1 MGCGAVPVNI
11 MCNLEGEGRML
22 ETFEDQGYAVF
33 PEFLAKTEIDTLKA
47 AVDRHTSAE
56 PRRHAYLD
64 DEIGALVWHPRVAEH
79 LDALMGGPYVFH
91 HIHAARHDAGQKGVA
106 WHQDYEQYPQTNRSH
121 LMVHVFFY
129 LDGLNGT
136 IGDLLFVPGSH
147 RHAVESRALTF
158 LGDVDLPG
166 SIAVNDVPA
175 GSMLIVHSGLWH
187 ARRAKPGG
195 EGSPRFFID
204 ASYGRS
210 GVKWPS
216 YRVPGMLTDLRDRH
230 EAAGGTRSWQFDEE
244 QFFDTARARELSD
257 GLQGSVIL
265 DLPQWQNS

>member
-1 MGCGAVPVNI
+1 
-11 MCNLEGEGRML
+11 ML
-22 ETFEDQGYAVF
+22 EKFEDQGYVVF
-33 PEFLAKTEIDTLKA
+33 PEFLDKAEIATLKT
-47 AVDRHTSAE
+47 AVDRHVSAQ
-56 PRRHAYLD
+56 PRHAYED
-64 DEIGALVWHPRVAEH
+64 DEIGSLVWHPRVAEI
-79 LDALMGGPYVFH
+79 LDQLMGGPYVFH
-91 HIHAARHDAGQKGVA
+91 HIHAARHDAGKEGVS

-147 RHAVESRALTF
+147 RYAVDSRALRF

-175 GSMLIVHSGLWH
+175 GSVLVVHSALWH

-195 EGSPRFFID
+195 EGNPRFFID

-216 YRVPGMLTDLRDRH
+216 YRAPGMLADLNKRH
-230 EAAGGTRSWQFDEE
+230 VAAGGDRPWLFDED
-244 QFFDTARARELSD
+244 QFFDAGRGREETD
-257 GLQGSVIL
+257 KLQGSVIL
-265 DLPQWQNS
+265 DLPQWQDS

>member
-1 MGCGAVPVNI
+1 
-11 MCNLEGEGRML
+11 ML

-33 PEFLAKTEIDTLKA
+33 PEFLSKTEIDTLKV
-47 AVDRHTSAE
+47 AVDRHVSAQ
-56 PRRHAYLD
+56 PRRDAYAD
-64 DEIGALVWHPRVAEH
+64 DEIGALVWHPRVAEL
-79 LDALMGGPYVFH
+79 LDDLMGGQYVFH

-136 IGDLLFVPGSH
+136 IGDLLFVPGSQ
-147 RHAVESRALTF
+147 RHAVDSRALTF
-158 LGDVDLPG
+158 LGDADLPG
-166 SIAVNDVPA
+166 SIAINDVPA
-175 GSMLIVHSGLWH
+175 GSVLIVHSGLWH

-216 YRVPGMLTDLRDRH
+216 YGRPDMLADLGERH
-230 EAAGGTRSWQFDEE
+230 AAAGGDRPWLFDQE
-244 QFFDTARARELSD
+244 QFFDSARAREITGNLE
-257 GLQGSVIL
+257 GSVIL
-265 DLPQWQNS
+265 DLPQWQSS